1 MQLGRPG
8 GSAAQGPMTAGQDE
22 GNERSHPLRA
32 VSAVLS
38 AFIGIRKS
46 SARDKD
52 LASLKPVHVIVAGL
66 IAAAVFVATI
76 VTLVL
81 VITSR

>member
-1 MQLGRPG
+1 M
-8 GSAAQGPMTAGQDE
+8 AAGEEQHDKKDQ
-22 GNERSHPLRA
+22 PLRA
-32 VSAVLS
+32 ISAVLS

-46 SARDKD
+46 AARDKD
-52 LASLKPVHVIVAGL
+52 LASLKPIHVIVAGL
-66 IAAAVFVATI
+66 IAAAVFVATL

>member
-1 MQLGRPG
+1 MAAGEEEG
-8 GSAAQGPMTAGQDE
+8 GKTS
-22 GNERSHPLRA
+22 SPLRA

-46 SARDKD
+46 AARDKD
-52 LASLKPVHVIVAGL
+52 LASLKPIHVIVAGL
-66 IAAAVFVATI
+66 IAAAVFVATL

>member
-1 MQLGRPG
+1 MTVDEERG
-8 GSAAQGPMTAGQDE
+8 GK
-22 GNERSHPLRA
+22 RSNPLRA
-32 VSAVLS
+32 VSAVLG

-46 SARDKD
+46 AARDKD
-52 LASLKPVHVIVAGL
+52 LASLKPIHVIVAGL

-81 VITSR
+81 VITS

>member
-1 MQLGRPG
+1 M
-8 GSAAQGPMTAGQDE
+8 SADE
-22 GNERSHPLRA
+22 ERGDKRSNPLRA
-32 VSAVLS
+32 VSAVLG

-46 SARDKD
+46 AARDKD
-52 LASLKPVHVIVAGL
+52 LASLKPIHVIVAGL

-81 VITSR
+81 VITS

>member
-1 MQLGRPG
+1 M
-8 GSAAQGPMTAGQDE
+8 AAGKE
-22 GNERSHPLRA
+22 GEGKTGNPLRA
-32 VSAVLS
+32 LSAVLS

-46 SARDKD
+46 TARDQD
-52 LASLKPVHVIVAGL
+52 LATLKPVHVIVAGL
-66 IAAAVFVATI
+66 LAAAVFVAAL

>member
-1 MQLGRPG
+1 MAVG
-8 GSAAQGPMTAGQDE
+8 DE
-22 GNERSHPLRA
+22 GRSKTSNPLRA

-46 SARDKD
+46 TARDKD
-52 LASLKPVHVIVAGL
+52 LASLKPIHVIVAGL

-81 VITSR
+81 VITS